1 MLPSANPQ
9 PVQERLDHEWTLI
22 RFGFSLMKRFSTI
35 SSVVQHLSM
44 TRQRHILYTGFEIAG
59 SADLPR
65 LKMALKAAAD
75 LFPVTIRERHALTPQ
90 QLKRWREMLRPHGPG
105 VLNILAAFEVAFCG
119 LLRSK
124 EFCAKKTNGYLS
136 SKFALT
142 RDRVS
147 FIPSLKN
154 VKFAVLNIS
163 VAKKRASNNKYNER
177 NPVIL
182 PFDPDADV
190 NGCAR
195 LVELFT
201 LDPIPAHQMSVTPL
215 FRDVSLGAGQ
225 PLVYRKLF
233 AALRNL
239 VQRSS
244 DVEPK
249 FYGMHSLRI
258 GAATALLAA
267 GCPKEHLMSLGR
279 WDSECYKLYA
289 RANLAAMITWQRRL
303 GRQFVLPT
311 ETAALLTRNGI
322 PIEGSSLW
330 PANCAWTAARDRNL
344 TTNAP
349 DDSDSDDDS

>member
-9 PVQERLDHEWTLI
+9 PVQERLEHEWTLI

-124 EFCAKKTNGYLS
+124 EFCAKKTHGYLS
-136 SKFALT
+136 SSFALT

-147 FIPSLKN
+147 FIPSLEN

-163 VAKKRASNNKYNER
+163 VAKKRASNNRYNER

-201 LDPIPAHQMSVTPL
+201 RPHPGSPDVRHASLPRREPGREPTPGL
-215 FRDVSLGAGQ
+215 SKIVRRASEFSPTFVGHRAKVLRDA
-225 PLVYRKLF
+225 F
-233 AALRNL
+233 AADRRGH
-239 VQRSS
+239 RSS
-244 DVEPK
+244 
-249 FYGMHSLRI
+249 RRR
-258 GAATALLAA
+258 
-267 GCPKEHLMSLGR
+267 MS
-279 WDSECYKLYA
+279 
-289 RANLAAMITWQRRL
+289 
-303 GRQFVLPT
+303 
-311 ETAALLTRNGI
+311 
-322 PIEGSSLW
+322 
-330 PANCAWTAARDRNL
+330 
-344 TTNAP
+344 
-349 DDSDSDDDS
+349 